1 MSYTEKTSHL
11 ISRSTVVEGGE
22 NKNPQAGNSC
32 RTILEKEFK
41 DLLFSDQNNVIHLT
55 STW

>member
-55 STW
+55 ST